1 MAVVFLKNPP
11 LFLVGVFMATPG
23 LFHELKLLRRSDGG
37 SRGMQDQDARS
48 RGVVQARPG
57 DLDFFQFGV
66 PTVTVQ
72 NRTLRAVL
80 RTP

>member
-1 MAVVFLKNPP
+1 
-11 LFLVGVFMATPG
+11 MATPG

-57 DLDFFQFGV
+57 DLDFLQLPQDAAAEEFDGLLVAGFSRV
-66 PTVTVQ
+66 RSELAVQ
-72 NRTLRAVL
+72 E
-80 RTP
+80 PPSEP